1 MKLIVRLLIK
11 QFRILKSVA
20 FVTYKEWAAFRSHML
35 VSLLVGPVNFLV
47 QYFIWHAVFS
57 AQATVNGLTLE
68 QMITYYGVVT
78 LVYYLTMDFADWNL
92 HMLIHTGKFV
102 TYVIRP
108 MSHSFFAFAQKIGHR
123 ILGFFFEFLPVCLI
137 FIFVFRINLLPASW
151 GWAALSI
158 LLGFLMNFF
167 INYAIGIL
175 GFWLV
180 RGEGVRRMIQ
190 ILGLVLRGTFL
201 PLVFFPEAIQKILF
215 FLPFQF
221 ATYVPIRVFL
231 GSYELAGFVF
241 SLPEI
246 VLIQAAAVLV
256 MFMATSLLMR
266 LGLRQ
271 FTGVGV

>member
-1 MKLIVRLLIK
+1 
-11 QFRILKSVA
+11 VA
-20 FVTYKEWAAFRSHML
+20 FVTYKEWAAYRSHML

-47 QYFIWHAVFS
+47 QYFIWSAVFS
-57 AQATVNGLTLE
+57 NQATVNGFTLE

-78 LVYYLTMDFADWNL
+78 LIFYLTMDFADWNL

-102 TYVIRP
+102 AYVIRP
-108 MSHSFFAFAQKIGHR
+108 MSHGFFAFSQKVGHR
-123 ILGFFFEFLPVCLI
+123 ILGFFFEFLPVSLI
-137 FIFVFRINLLPASW
+137 FIFIFRINLIPADW

-158 LLGFLMNFF
+158 LLGFLMTFC
-167 INYAIGIL
+167 INYSIGIL

-190 ILGLVLRGTFL
+190 IVGLVLRGTFI

-221 ATYVPIRVFL
+221 AAYVPIRVFL
-231 GSYELAGFVF
+231 GSYELAGYSFT
-241 SLPEI
+241 LPEI
-246 VLIQAAAVLV
+246 VLIQAAAVAV
-256 MFMATSLLMR
+256 MFLVTNLLMR
-266 LGLRQ
+266 LGIRR